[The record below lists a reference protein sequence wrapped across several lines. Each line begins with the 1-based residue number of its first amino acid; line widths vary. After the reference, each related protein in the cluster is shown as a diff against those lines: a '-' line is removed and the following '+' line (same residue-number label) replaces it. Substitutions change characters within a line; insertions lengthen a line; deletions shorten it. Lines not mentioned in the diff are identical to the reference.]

1 VTAKPLIYGQLA
13 KAMGAVGAVSKGRKN
28 QQQGYAFRGI
38 DDVMAHVQPV
48 LAEFGVVCVAR
59 VIERERETG
68 VTKSG
73 GSMHSV
79 RLLVEHTFYAEDGSS
94 VVCTTL
100 GEAMDSGDKASN
112 KAMSAALKY
121 ALTET
126 LMIPTY
132 EAERDTEDSSPEMVA
147 PQMQEKVTPPAKQA
161 ARSRKAPEPAHPAVD
176 LAKKV
181 FPASKEVEA
190 REAVLR
196 QVAAIVDDLRVH
208 WPSNEP
214 ADVEK
219 RKQWVW
225 KAIFPAV
232 NSKAQADW
240 NPGKELLNL
249 SKESRDLIASKAHD
263 FARQPQGEREPGSD
277 DDDVPGFEGP
287 AE

>member
-1 VTAKPLIYGQLA
+1 MAQ
-13 KAMGAVGAVSKGRKN
+13 VGAVSKGRKN

-48 LAEFGVVCVAR
+48 LAECGVVCVPK

-68 VTKSG
+68 ATKSG

-94 VVCTTL
+94 VVCVTL

-132 EAERDTEDSSPEMVA
+132 EAERDTEDASPEMAA
-147 PQMQEKVTPPAKQA
+147 PVKERTTPPAKQA
-161 ARSRKAPEPAHPAVD
+161 ARAPRKEPEPAHPTVD
-176 LAKKV
+176 WAKKI

-190 REAVLR
+190 REAILR

-208 WPSNEP
+208 YPSNE
-214 ADVEK
+214 AGDSDSR
-219 RKQWVW
+219 RKWVW
-225 KAIFPAV
+225 KAIFPAA
-232 NSKAQADW
+232 NAGPPGDW
-240 NPGKELLNL
+240 NPGKELMGLT
-249 SKESRDLIASKAHD
+249 KESRDVIASKAHD
-263 FARQPQGEREPGSD
+263 FARQPPREPGSD
-277 DDDVPGFEGP
+277 DDDVPGFEGQS
-287 AE
+287 E